1 MQNAECL
8 THTGTCTN
16 SKLMCI
22 HQIPP
27 NMQQNIFSKP
37 FSPLAKI
44 LDSRIRNIAE
54 VRLLRVMSLDGVFT
68 PTSQYVSK
76 LQKR

>member
-1 MQNAECL
+1 
-8 THTGTCTN
+8 
-16 SKLMCI
+16 
-22 HQIPP
+22 
-27 NMQQNIFSKP
+27 MQQNIYSKP

-44 LDSRIRNIAE
+44 LDSGIRNIAE